1 MKKLILIGLLF
12 QICCTNSKT
21 DRINSNT
28 IEIIGG
34 NKNTEESTKNSKYCF
49 RDFDCAE
56 HLESE
61 GFDSVW
67 VDNTEILRIG
77 LKLICNQTYSYSDT
91 TFFTKNSPCDSDSV
105 IYRYVRNSLNI
116 QHTFK
121 GTTKL
126 IEITPFSFNNF
137 FEDKRLAIKG
147 YIGNSFSILINKDD
161 SLVTVRVPVYFRE
174 VDIGEIAT
182 IEIDKLGNW
191 TVKSIEKYEGFVPD

>member
-1 MKKLILIGLLF
+1 MKKVILICLLF

-21 DRINSNT
+21 DRINDNARET
-28 IEIIGG
+28 IDG
-34 NKNTEESTKNSKYCF
+34 NKEESTKNSKYCF
-49 RDFDCAE
+49 RDFDCGE
-56 HLESE
+56 HLESK
-61 GFDSVW
+61 GFDSIW

-77 LKLICNQTYSYSDT
+77 LKLICNQTYAYSDT
-91 TFFTKNSPCDSDSV
+91 VFFTKNSPCDSDSV

-121 GTTKL
+121 GTTNL
-126 IEITPFSFNNF
+126 IEITSFSIKDF

-147 YIGNSFSILINKDD
+147 YIGNSFSILTNKND

-174 VDIGEIAT
+174 IDIGEIAT
-182 IEIDKLGNW
+182 LEIDKLGNW